1 MAMHYCTA
9 ADIANTATGGWEEL
23 AQRASPTQAG
33 VSGALLAAAANGDDI
48 SDQPASV
55 QELANAAALRV
66 AWAIEMSSK
75 HIDTYLYT
83 RYREFM
89 PLAPEVIVASSL
101 PACCAAIALK
111 RLWGASMPR
120 DMADQLKWADQY
132 LVDISKGVVSLGQ
145 AEAQAPVSQPPGA
158 VHVRTKPSAF
168 DWGQY

>member
-1 MAMHYCTA
+1 MHYCTA

-23 AQRASPTQAG
+23 AQRASPTHAG
-33 VSGALLAAAANGDDI
+33 VDGALLADAVNGDDL
-48 SDQPASV
+48 SGYPVSV
-55 QELANAAALRV
+55 QELANAAAMRV
-66 AWAIEMSSK
+66 LWAIDMASR

-83 RYREFM
+83 RYREYM

-145 AEAQAPVSQPPGA
+145 AEAQAPVAQPAGQ
-158 VHVRTKPSAF
+158 VITKTKPSAF